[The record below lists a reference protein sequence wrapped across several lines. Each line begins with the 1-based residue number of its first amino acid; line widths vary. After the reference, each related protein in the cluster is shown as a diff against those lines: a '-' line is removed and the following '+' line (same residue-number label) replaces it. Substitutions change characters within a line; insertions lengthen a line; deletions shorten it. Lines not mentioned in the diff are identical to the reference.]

1 MSDSSPKRYKVMLMI
16 LPVGVVLG
24 TIIFMYMYF
33 HNERREEQ
41 NHAVIGAHGL
51 RVSDLDDMVEKFAD
65 RIGVRE
71 VDSEEGRAGLKSA
84 ASMIEG
90 RLGPQN
96 MGFLVRKDD
105 GEARHGLLWKSL
117 WVDVRGQKSP
127 ERVIIAAVSFA
138 GSTEVADANATSTL
152 MMLASSM
159 ARDKLGRTIRF
170 VFLPMDQS
178 SAEQNRWLIQRCLAK
193 NEVCDG
199 IIGIQAMQAKPE
211 VTGGAW
217 QVETSSGADEA
228 WWAFLK
234 DGAVRPEGAVKSVWI
249 THPVFSAQAWEGQR
263 SRRLE
268 KTMIVAGKITSWLRK
283 AAE

>member
-1 MSDSSPKRYKVMLMI
+1 MSDSSPKRYKVILMV

-33 HNERREEQ
+33 HNERRDEQ
-41 NHAVIGAHGL
+41 NRVVIGAHGL
-51 RVSDLDDMVEKFAD
+51 RVSDLDDMVGKFTD
-65 RIGVRE
+65 RIGVRD
-71 VDSEEGRAGLKSA
+71 VDSEEGRAGLRSA

-117 WVDVRGQKSP
+117 WVDVRGQKTP

-138 GSTEVADANATSTL
+138 GSAEIADANATSTL

-159 ARDKLGRTIRF
+159 GRDKLDRTIRF
-170 VFLPMDQS
+170 VFLPLGQS
-178 SAEQNRWLIQRCLAK
+178 AIEQNRWLVQRCLAK
-193 NEVCDG
+193 SEVCDG
-199 IIGIQAMQAKPE
+199 IIGIQTMQTKPE
-211 VTGGAW
+211 VTGEAW
-217 QVETSSGADEA
+217 QVKTNSDEDEA

-249 THPVFSAQAWEGQR
+249 THPVFSAKAWEGQR

-268 KTMIVAGKITSWLRK
+268 KTMIAAGEITSWLRK